1 MLYQSTAPDS
11 AGGSPMFRFVVAG
24 IAAIAALAIY
34 AQFGSISAS
43 ARVSKYVDPNLTLTA
58 DDLTLMKKAAREQLD
73 GKPDGAVAS
82 WDNPKSGHSGTVTLL
97 KSSINAKGLAT
108 PAQYVVNICKQPN
121 GSWKSN
127 P

>member
-1 MLYQSTAPDS
+1 
-11 AGGSPMFRFVVAG
+11 MFRFVVAG

-34 AQFGSISAS
+34 VQFGSISAS

-97 KSSINAKGLAT
+97 KSSTSAGQPCRRVRHSINAKGLST
-108 PAQYVVNICKQPN
+108 PAHYVLNICKQAD
-121 GSWKSN
+121 GSWKTK